1 MKYVNN
7 SADQMY
13 VTFHGQSQLISPG
26 QEIESSEAIKCVG
39 LSLVLEKVKKPKKV
53 VPEVRDAKK
62 PEEKITV
69 AKETKSS

>member
-13 VTFHGQSQLISPG
+13 VTLHGQSQLISPG
-26 QEIESSEAIKCVG
+26 QEIESSETIRCVG
-39 LSLVLEKVKKPKKV
+39 LSPVFEKVKKSKKV
-53 VPEVRDAKK
+53 VLEVSDTKK

-69 AKETKSS
+69 KKTNSK